1 MSKGVK
7 IAIGILL
14 AVFVPGG
21 IALAYGLDRIFKI
34 CVNINSY
41 KFKTD
46 LQYAFLDLQLQVKNP
61 SFIAIGINSYSID
74 IFLNDKKIGKV
85 ENFNTKIIEPQKIS
99 YLSIPVKM
107 DLIKSTAT
115 VLSSEIINYFGQKQ
129 YDKIIVSLNG
139 KFTGKVMKIPVTF
152 PITLKYSLKE
162 IQQIMDTPSTPC

>member
-1 MSKGVK
+1 MSNGVK

-21 IALAYGLDRIFKI
+21 IALAYGIDRIFKI

-46 LQYAFLDLQLQVKNP
+46 LQYAYLDLQLQVKNP
-61 SFIAIGINSYSID
+61 SFTSIAINGYAID
-74 IFLNDKKIGKV
+74 ISLNDKKVGKV
-85 ENFNTKIIEPQKIS
+85 ENFNSKIIEAQKIS
-99 YLSIPVKM
+99 YLTIPVKI
-107 DLIKSTAT
+107 DLIKSAT
-115 VLSSEIINYFGQKQ
+115 TLLSSEIINYFGQKK

-152 PITLKYSLKE
+152 PIALKYSLKE
-162 IQQIMDTPSTPC
+162 IQEIMDSPSNPC